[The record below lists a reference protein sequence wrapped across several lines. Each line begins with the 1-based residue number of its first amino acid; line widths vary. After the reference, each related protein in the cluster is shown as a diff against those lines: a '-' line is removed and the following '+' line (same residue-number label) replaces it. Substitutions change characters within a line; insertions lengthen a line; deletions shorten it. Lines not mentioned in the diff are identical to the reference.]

1 MATSSTAAKQVRA
14 GKAQESKRA
23 GRAGQS
29 ASRASARAAAPR
41 KAASGKAAPRKAASG
56 KAAPRKKA
64 ASGKAAPR
72 KAAPRKTAAS
82 GNTASRATRARGK
95 ASTGSATSPAALPPH
110 PAISPRPGSTGLVFD
125 GIDRWLTLVL
135 GIGEF
140 VTSYSQETLGNTE
153 NRNLGR
159 QLDGADDD
167 ATEGPSA
174 ADLLSVLPGAGVV
187 LMLRVQR
194 GIFDAVAG
202 AEKLVSDQITRFGAV
217 RLSSPMLRRV
227 HGFLAGLD
235 EQFKAE
241 QRQRATLAADFL
253 AAAGPE
259 TLDAL
264 LARIDLEAVLH
275 RVDLDAVVERVDL
288 DQVLQ
293 RVDLDEVVSRV
304 DVDQVV
310 SKVDV
315 NELMSGVIGELEVA
329 GLLRDSTGAI
339 ANSTVGVLRNQV
351 GGVANRITR
360 RPVS

>member
-14 GKAQESKRA
+14 GKAQGSKQA
-23 GRAGQS
+23 GRAAQS

-41 KAASGKAAPRKAASG
+41 KAASGKAAPRKAAPRKAASG

-64 ASGKAAPR
+64 ASG
-72 KAAPRKTAAS
+72 
-82 GNTASRATRARGK
+82 NTASRATRTRGK

-125 GIDRWLTLVL
+125 GIDRWLALVL

-159 QLDGADDD
+159 QHDGADDD

-253 AAAGPE
+253 AAAEPE
-259 TLDAL
+259 TLEEL

-275 RVDLDAVVERVDL
+275 RADLDAVVERVDL

>member
-1 MATSSTAAKQVRA
+1 MATSSSAAKQVRA
-14 GKAQESKRA
+14 GKAQGSKQA

-29 ASRASARAAAPR
+29 ASRASARTAAPR

-64 ASGKAAPR
+64 ASG
-72 KAAPRKTAAS
+72 
-82 GNTASRATRARGK
+82 NTASRATRTRGK

-125 GIDRWLTLVL
+125 GIDRWLALVL

-159 QLDGADDD
+159 QHDGADDD